1 MFSSGKLCFERTYSL
16 LIQIANFHSFFN
28 TIALNV
34 QIYIIQPTLCEQLE
48 NADNGANSTPRFL
61 FCNLARHPGG
71 KAYYIFLLPQGM
83 CWIVS
88 VLQDVLGDWRYKS
101 HALQKSDNFH
111 SQHSPGGFITWKFDF
126 VFISSVSVNYSVC
139 GIDHQGGGIIL
150 LVFLLGL
157 KIKV

>member
-1 MFSSGKLCFERTYSL
+1 MSCPKKLFLIFLFSSGKLCFERTYSL

-71 KAYYIFLLPQGM
+71 KAYYIFLLHYH
-83 CWIVS
+83 CS
-88 VLQDVLGDWRYKS
+88 SSRDVLNCLCFAGCPRGLT
-101 HALQKSDNFH
+101 LQ
-111 SQHSPGGFITWKFDF
+111 
-126 VFISSVSVNYSVC
+126 ISCSRE
-139 GIDHQGGGIIL
+139 
-150 LVFLLGL
+150 
-157 KIKV
+157 K